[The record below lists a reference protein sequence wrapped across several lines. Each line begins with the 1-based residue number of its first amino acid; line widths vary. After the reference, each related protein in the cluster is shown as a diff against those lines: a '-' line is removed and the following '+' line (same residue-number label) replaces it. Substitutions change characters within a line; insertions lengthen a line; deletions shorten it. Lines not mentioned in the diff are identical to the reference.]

1 MDRRII
7 AVLASTSV
15 ASMATGLVAGYQIA
29 KRRLE
34 AGFERELTEQIAA
47 TKTTYQMLYKVGPYA
62 KLADRTEDV
71 EREVP
76 AGEVTAEQAAGAL
89 ALYQDG
95 EVSEPTLIRVLDG
108 LKRIPI
114 VDYTRTEELTT
125 DEETAVE
132 EVETLL
138 DLRPENAL
146 EERHLFQKL
155 PDDWPTYEEYVRN
168 LRQGRDRPYLIPVDM
183 FMHEE
188 VGFRQSTLT
197 FFEEDGVLVDER
209 EMPIPDVDGVVGEG
223 NMDKFGM
230 FTNGDKNTVYIRNEK
245 MCMDFEV
252 LRNEG
257 SYGRDVAG
265 FVEHSE
271 KRRGRRNG
279 WDADE

>member
-1 MDRRII
+1 
-7 AVLASTSV
+7 
-15 ASMATGLVAGYQIA
+15 
-29 KRRLE
+29 
-34 AGFERELTEQIAA
+34 
-47 TKTTYQMLYKVGPYA
+47 
-62 KLADRTEDV
+62 
-71 EREVP
+71 
-76 AGEVTAEQAAGAL
+76 
-89 ALYQDG
+89 
-95 EVSEPTLIRVLDG
+95 
-108 LKRIPI
+108 
-114 VDYTRTEELTT
+114 
-125 DEETAVE
+125 
-132 EVETLL
+132 
-138 DLRPENAL
+138 
-146 EERHLFQKL
+146 
-155 PDDWPTYEEYVRN
+155 
-168 LRQGRDRPYLIPVDM
+168 
-183 FMHEE
+183 
-188 VGFRQSTLT
+188 LT